1 MSAAALSPVQPR
13 VLLASP
19 TPEFRERMRDS
30 LTDPSCRIQE
40 AVGGADAL
48 VKLENGNDWQL
59 LMLDRRLPDLNAEE
73 LTAIINRRYP
83 GIRVVVVDSETLPC
97 AGQSFTE
104 RQSEQSEPCKKGL
117 PEIEPLPGM
126 VGWAESMQ
134 RLYRMVRLVAPRLTT
149 VLITGATGT
158 GKELVARALHELSPR
173 VRRPFVVVNC
183 AAIPEAL
190 LEAELFGYLR
200 IQFAATLASTEHL
213 GYGEFLNSVPEV
225 TYLATCRLLPVEA
238 QALFQLDLA
247 VAFPLIDVLLG
258 GEGKSPAPARELTD
272 IEEQILETVMRI
284 ICREL
289 QTAWQSLS
297 LEFRFEQ
304 RQQLGQVQQL
314 MGTAEKTLLLSF
326 EINVLES
333 RGTLNVAVPA
343 IVSNELLRKVTRAGM
358 AKPRVRP
365 ESGRRLRARMLESRF
380 ESELCLVELRIPVG
394 DLSAMAKGS
403 VLSLHRKLSEPAV
416 LQVGTHQLFNALPAR
431 SGLQRAAHL
440 LSRIAPS
447 SEKVE

>member
-1 MSAAALSPVQPR
+1 
-13 VLLASP
+13 
-19 TPEFRERMRDS
+19 
-30 LTDPSCRIQE
+30 
-40 AVGGADAL
+40 
-48 VKLENGNDWQL
+48 
-59 LMLDRRLPDLNAEE
+59 
-73 LTAIINRRYP
+73 
-83 GIRVVVVDSETLPC
+83 
-97 AGQSFTE
+97 
-104 RQSEQSEPCKKGL
+104 
-117 PEIEPLPGM
+117 
-126 VGWAESMQ
+126 
-134 RLYRMVRLVAPRLTT
+134 
-149 VLITGATGT
+149 
-158 GKELVARALHELSPR
+158 
-173 VRRPFVVVNC
+173 
-183 AAIPEAL
+183 
-190 LEAELFGYLR
+190 
-200 IQFAATLASTEHL
+200 
-213 GYGEFLNSVPEV
+213 
-225 TYLATCRLLPVEA
+225 
-238 QALFQLDLA
+238 

>member
-1 MSAAALSPVQPR
+1 VKRILSQTEIDEMIRTARGNADPGTATPNVTPWDGR
-13 VLLASP
+13 V
-19 TPEFRERMRDS
+19 TGQIGREYIRAINQLHDTFARNLTHS
-30 LTDPSCRIQE
+30 L
-40 AVGGADAL
+40 GA
-48 VKLENGNDWQL
+48 
-59 LMLDRRLPDLNAEE
+59 
-73 LTAIINRRYP
+73 
-83 GIRVVVVDSETLPC
+83 
-97 AGQSFTE
+97 
-104 RQSEQSEPCKKGL
+104 
-117 PEIEPLPGM
+117 
-126 VGWAESMQ
+126 
-134 RLYRMVRLVAPRLTT
+134 
-149 VLITGATGT
+149 
-158 GKELVARALHELSPR
+158 
-173 VRRPFVVVNC
+173 
-183 AAIPEAL
+183 
-190 LEAELFGYLR
+190 YLR